1 VQATGPQSV
10 TVEDSMSMVHASAG
24 SLTPASEHLRS
35 EPWIVRGIARATLPE
50 TRVDW
55 DRLVGDYNLIRD
67 DIEKV
72 FPIFF
77 DFNERV
83 RHPGGFRLRV
93 AASERDWATPDKRAQ
108 FLLARGLDEDP
119 APEEGDLMLTTI
131 RSHDQYNT
139 TIYGLNDRYRGVT
152 GRRDVIFM
160 HAKDL
165 AARGLRHGDRIDVV
179 AIGVNAADGKRRAV
193 EGFVAVEYDIAE
205 GSVAMYYP
213 EGNVLIAL
221 ESHDRRSGTPAYKS
235 VPVRITVSALAMKKK
250 PKARAAHAV

>member
-1 VQATGPQSV
+1 LPQ
-10 TVEDSMSMVHASAG
+10 
-24 SLTPASEHLRS
+24 
-35 EPWIVRGIARATLPE
+35 

-55 DRLVGDYNLIRD
+55 DGLVADYDLIRE

-77 DFNERV
+77 DFNQRL
-83 RHPGGFRLRV
+83 RQPGGFRLRV

-119 APEEGDLMLTTI
+119 LPDEDNLMLTTI

-139 TIYGLNDRYRGVT
+139 PIYGLNDRYRGVT

-165 AARGLRHGDRIDVV
+165 AARGLKHGDRIDVV
-179 AIGVNAADGKRRAV
+179 ATGVNAADGKRRAV
-193 EGFVAVEYDIAE
+193 DGFVAVEYDIAE

-213 EGNVLIAL
+213 EGNALIAL

-235 VPVRITVSALAMKKK
+235 VPVRITLSTVPGATR
-250 PKARAAHAV
+250 PKRQATHAV